1 MKPLVVSLAV
11 LAAPHVGHAV
21 VLKRGIDELS
31 PQLRPLYADG
41 ATVSVNAPRGLAAFE
56 SSSDRRVQALLRTA
70 RSVRVG
76 NDGVGLMLDF
86 HW

>member
-21 VLKRGIDELS
+21 VSKRGIDELS
-31 PQLRPLYADG
+31 PQLRPQYADG
-41 ATVSVNAPRGLAAFE
+41 ATVSVNAPRGLAAYE
-56 SSSDRRVQALLRTA
+56 SSSDRRVRALVRTA
-70 RSVRVG
+70 RSIRFDNG
-76 NDGVGLMLDF
+76 GVGLMLDF

>member
-11 LAAPHVGHAV
+11 LAAPHGAHPIVS
-21 VLKRGIDELS
+21 KRGVAALS

-41 ATVSVNAPRGLAAFE
+41 TTTLFAAPPGFATFA

-70 RSVRVG
+70 RSVRVDSG
-76 NDGVGLMLDF
+76 GVGLMLDF